1 MNRNLWDEVCAN
13 TRTTVHK
20 ESQGHYNTTGVSKE
34 NRLKHWKKKKI
45 KIKVATECILLSNM
59 WIKGCDGNKTF
70 LQDVDFISHVEG
82 RKY

>member
-1 MNRNLWDEVCAN
+1 MRFVQIQELQYTKNPKG
-13 TRTTVHK
+13 TTIPQEFQK
-20 ESQGHYNTTGVSKE
+20 KTDWSTG
-34 NRLKHWKKKKI
+34 KKKKI